1 MNIAADLCLYTNKN
15 FTIEVLDENT
25 DKTEAIN
32 QEEGI
37 AKANC

>member
-15 FTIEVLDENT
+15 FTIEVLEEKEAATSNE
-25 DKTEAIN
+25 TE
-32 QEEGI
+32 EV